1 MRYTL
6 LSFLLFLLV
15 ACHGGDAQQ
24 DASLQPVKCV
34 VAKSLGTITRDFAAL
49 STADDAVNLAFKLS
63 GRVVDVP
70 VAKGMS
76 VSEGELLARLDS
88 RDVELQLSAAKAAYD
103 EALSRL
109 KRAERLLS
117 HDAIS
122 EQEVEALQNAVA
134 QAETAYANAEES
146 LRETRITAPFSG
158 VVEYVAVDTYQ
169 RVASGETILRL
180 VKPESNTVSFTAP
193 ESLIASLSLPTTQY
207 RVLFDAYPNLYFD
220 AAIKSFARTSS
231 DALGFPVSLR
241 LTDVD
246 RSRYT
251 ISPGMTCIA
260 MVSVKED
267 DAQAVAVP
275 LTAIYAPVG
284 DYDSVWV
291 VDSDNRVHRRKVTLG
306 GVAGSSDVV
315 VLDGVTAGERV
326 VSAGV
331 YKLVEGEQVRVVKTD
346 K

>member
-1 MRYTL
+1 MRYTIL
-6 LSFLLFLLV
+6 TFFVLLLV
-15 ACHGGDAQQ
+15 ACHGGVQHD
-24 DASLQPVKCV
+24 DSLQPVKCV
-34 VAKSLGTITRDFAAL
+34 VAKPLHAVTRDFAAL

-63 GRVVDVP
+63 GRIIDVP
-70 VAKGMS
+70 VAKGVS
-76 VSEGELLARLDS
+76 VNKGELLARLDS
-88 RDVELQLSAAKAAYD
+88 RDVELQLSAAQASYE

-122 EQEVEALQNAVA
+122 EQEVEALQNAVT
-134 QAETAYANAEES
+134 QTKTAYDNAEQA
-146 LRETRITAPFSG
+146 LQETRITAPFSG

-169 RVASGETILRL
+169 RVSSGETILRL
-180 VKPESNTVSFTAP
+180 VKPESNTVGFTAP
-193 ESLIASLSLPTTQY
+193 ENLISSLSLPTTQY
-207 RVLFDAYPNLYFD
+207 KVVFDAYPNHYLT
-220 AAIKSFARTSS
+220 ATIKSFARTSS

-246 RSRYT
+246 RTRYT

-260 MVSVKED
+260 IVSVKED
-267 DAQAVAVP
+267 DDNAVLLP
-275 LTAIYAPVG
+275 LTAIYAPIG

-291 VDSDNRVHRRKVTLG
+291 VDDDNRVHRRRVTLG
-306 GVAGSSDVV
+306 GLMGSSDVV

-331 YKLVEGEQVRVVKTD
+331 YKLVDGEQVKVVE
-346 K
+346 

>member
-1 MRYTL
+1 MRYTIL
-6 LSFLLFLLV
+6 TFFVLLLV
-15 ACHGGDAQQ
+15 ACHGGVQHD
-24 DASLQPVKCV
+24 DSLQPIKCV
-34 VAKSLGTITRDFAAL
+34 VAKPLHAITRDFAAL

-76 VSEGELLARLDS
+76 VNKGELLARLDS
-88 RDVELQLSAAKAAYD
+88 RDVELQLSAAKASYD

-122 EQEVEALQNAVA
+122 EQEVEALQNAVT
-134 QAETAYANAEES
+134 QTRTAYDNAEQA
-146 LRETRITAPFSG
+146 LQETRITAPFSG

-169 RVASGETILRL
+169 RVSSGETILRL
-180 VKPESNTVSFTAP
+180 VKPESNTVGFTAP
-193 ESLIASLSLPTTQY
+193 ENLISSLSLPTTQFK
-207 RVLFDAYPNLYFD
+207 VVFDAYPNHYF
-220 AAIKSFARTSS
+220 AATIKSFARTSS

-246 RSRYT
+246 RTRYT

-260 MVSVKED
+260 IVSVKED
-267 DAQAVAVP
+267 DDNAVLMP
-275 LTAIYAPVG
+275 LTAIYAPIG

-291 VDSDNRVHRRKVTLG
+291 VDDDNRVHRRSVTLG
-306 GVAGSSDVV
+306 GLMGSSDVV

-331 YKLVEGEQVRVVKTD
+331 YKLVDGERVKVVE
-346 K
+346 

>member
-1 MRYTL
+1 
-6 LSFLLFLLV
+6 
-15 ACHGGDAQQ
+15 
-24 DASLQPVKCV
+24 LQPVKCV
-34 VAKSLGTITRDFAAL
+34 VAKPLHAITRDFAAL

-63 GRVVDVP
+63 GRVIDVP

-76 VSEGELLARLDS
+76 VNEGELLARLDS
-88 RDVELQLSAAKAAYD
+88 RDVELQLSAAKASYD

-122 EQEVEALQNAVA
+122 EQEVEALQNAVT
-134 QAETAYANAEES
+134 QTRTAYDNAEQA
-146 LRETRITAPFSG
+146 LQETRITAPFSG

-169 RVASGETILRL
+169 RVSSGETILRL
-180 VKPESNTVSFTAP
+180 VKPESNTVGFTAP
-193 ESLIASLSLPTTQY
+193 ENLISSLSLPTTQY
-207 RVLFDAYPNLYFD
+207 KVVFDAYPNHYF
-220 AAIKSFARTSS
+220 AATIKSFARTSS

-246 RSRYT
+246 RTRYT

-260 MVSVKED
+260 IVSVKED
-267 DAQAVAVP
+267 DDNAVLLP
-275 LTAIYAPVG
+275 LTAIYAPIG

-291 VDSDNRVHRRKVTLG
+291 VDDDNRVHRRRVTLG
-306 GVAGSSDVV
+306 GLMGSSDVV

-331 YKLVEGEQVRVVKTD
+331 YKLVDGERVKVVK
-346 K
+346 

>member
-1 MRYTL
+1 MRYTIL
-6 LSFLLFLLV
+6 TFFVLLLV
-15 ACHGGDAQQ
+15 ACHGGVQHD
-24 DASLQPVKCV
+24 DSLQPVKCV
-34 VAKSLGTITRDFAAL
+34 VAKSLHAVTRDFAAL

-63 GRVVDVP
+63 GRVIDVP

-76 VSEGELLARLDS
+76 VNEGELLARLDS
-88 RDVELQLSAAKAAYD
+88 RDVELQLSAAKASYD

-122 EQEVEALQNAVA
+122 EQEVEALQNAVT
-134 QAETAYANAEES
+134 QTKTAYDNAEQA
-146 LRETRITAPFSG
+146 LQETRITAPFSG

-169 RVASGETILRL
+169 RVSSGETILRL
-180 VKPESNTVSFTAP
+180 VKPESNTVGFTAP
-193 ESLIASLSLPTTQY
+193 ENLISSLSLPTMQY
-207 RVLFDAYPNLYFD
+207 KVVFDAYPNHYF
-220 AAIKSFARTSS
+220 AATIKSFARTSS

-246 RSRYT
+246 RTRYT

-260 MVSVKED
+260 IVSVKED
-267 DAQAVAVP
+267 DDNAVLLP
-275 LTAIYAPVG
+275 LTAIYAPIG

-291 VDSDNRVHRRKVTLG
+291 VDDDNRVHRRRVTLG
-306 GVAGSSDVV
+306 GLMGSSDVV

-331 YKLVEGEQVRVVKTD
+331 YKLVDSERVKVVE
-346 K
+346 

>member
-1 MRYTL
+1 MRYTIL
-6 LSFLLFLLV
+6 TFFVLLLV
-15 ACHGGDAQQ
+15 ACHGGVQHD
-24 DASLQPVKCV
+24 DSLQPVKCV
-34 VAKSLGTITRDFAAL
+34 VAKPLHAITRDFAAL

-63 GRVVDVP
+63 GRVIDVP

-76 VSEGELLARLDS
+76 VNKGELLARLDS
-88 RDVELQLSAAKAAYD
+88 RDVELQLSAAKASYD

-122 EQEVEALQNAVA
+122 EQEVEALQNAVT
-134 QAETAYANAEES
+134 QTRTVYDNAEQA
-146 LRETRITAPFSG
+146 LQETRITAPFSG

-169 RVASGETILRL
+169 RVSSGETILRL
-180 VKPESNTVSFTAP
+180 VKPESNTVGFTAP
-193 ESLIASLSLPTTQY
+193 ENLISSLSLPTTQY
-207 RVLFDAYPNLYFD
+207 KVVFDAYPNHYF
-220 AAIKSFARTSS
+220 AATIKSFARTSS

-246 RSRYT
+246 RTRYT

-260 MVSVKED
+260 IVSVKED
-267 DAQAVAVP
+267 DDNAVLLP
-275 LTAIYAPVG
+275 LTAIYAPIG

-291 VDSDNRVHRRKVTLG
+291 VDDDNRVHRRRVTLG
-306 GVAGSSDVV
+306 GLMGSSDVV

-331 YKLVEGEQVRVVKTD
+331 YKLVDGERVKVVE
-346 K
+346 

>member
-1 MRYTL
+1 MRYTIL
-6 LSFLLFLLV
+6 TFLVLLLV
-15 ACHGGDAQQ
+15 ACHGGVQHD
-24 DASLQPVKCV
+24 DSLQPVKCV
-34 VAKSLGTITRDFAAL
+34 VAKPLHAITRDFAAL

-63 GRVVDVP
+63 GRVIDVP

-76 VSEGELLARLDS
+76 VNEGELLARLDS
-88 RDVELQLSAAKAAYD
+88 RDVELQLSAAKASYD

-122 EQEVEALQNAVA
+122 EQEVEALQNAVT
-134 QAETAYANAEES
+134 QTRTAYDNAEQA
-146 LRETRITAPFSG
+146 LQETRITAPFSG

-169 RVASGETILRL
+169 RVSSGETILRL
-180 VKPESNTVSFTAP
+180 VKPESNTVGFTAP
-193 ESLIASLSLPTTQY
+193 ENLISSLSLPTTQY
-207 RVLFDAYPNLYFD
+207 KVVFDAYPNHYF
-220 AAIKSFARTSS
+220 AATIKSFARTSS

-246 RSRYT
+246 RTRYT

-260 MVSVKED
+260 VVSVKED
-267 DAQAVAVP
+267 DDNAVLLP
-275 LTAIYAPVG
+275 LTAIYAPIG
-284 DYDSVWV
+284 DYDRVWV
-291 VDSDNRVHRRKVTLG
+291 VDDDNRVHRRRVTLG
-306 GVAGSSDVV
+306 GLMGSSDVV

-331 YKLVEGEQVRVVKTD
+331 YKLVDGERVKVVE
-346 K
+346 